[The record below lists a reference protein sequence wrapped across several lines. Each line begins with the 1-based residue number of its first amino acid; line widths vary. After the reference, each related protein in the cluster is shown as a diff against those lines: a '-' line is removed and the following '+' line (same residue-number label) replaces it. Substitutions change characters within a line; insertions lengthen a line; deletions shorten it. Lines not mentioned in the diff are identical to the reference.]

1 MKVKEK
7 MGDVASTALAWVVIG
22 LLLPWM
28 GLILVGYLLYW
39 PIEYVKIKRSRY
51 QQDFPRKI
59 SFACGVHPDNEVYTI
74 VKECDLPVEY
84 IKTDEDYDLRGY
96 FVCGD
101 TLLNFT
107 EPFFYEEKKRVW
119 LYWPGEAEKEP
130 MEIEGNEDE
139 DNTDDCVAVDVA
151 KELLLQQFAA
161 DVVGRE
167 CRQVAVFYERQK
179 TERQNGKAEVEALR
193 SADCVVYERGELAQ
207 AIRNVIGE

>member
-130 MEIEGNEDE
+130 MEIEENEDE
-139 DNTDDCVAVDVA
+139 DNTVDCVAVDVA

-161 DVVGRE
+161 DVAGRE
-167 CRQVAVFYERQK
+167 CRRVAVFYERQK

>member
-130 MEIEGNEDE
+130 MDIEENEDE
-139 DNTDDCVAVDVA
+139 DNTVDCVAVDVA

-161 DVVGRE
+161 DVAGRE
-167 CRQVAVFYERQK
+167 CRRVAVFYERQK